1 MSGRTDAGRH
11 VCNPLAA
18 LWASLS
24 SKWALYVSI
33 WALASAESVLNAVF
47 GIWSFGSLN
56 LPLPHPVNEEGV
68 FPVCNRSMIL
78 GTLVYL

>member
-1 MSGRTDAGRH
+1 MVARTLDRH

-24 SKWALYVSI
+24 SKWALYVSN
-33 WALASAESVLNAVF
+33 WALASAESVAF
-47 GIWSFGSLN
+47 GILSFGSTN
-56 LPLPHPVNEEGV
+56 LARNDEGV

>member
-1 MSGRTDAGRH
+1 MVARTLEMH

-18 LWASLS
+18 LWASLA

-33 WALASAESVLNAVF
+33 WALASADSAESVFV
-47 GIWSFGSLN
+47 IWSFGSLN